1 VARPEAGAAQQAGP
15 GLALQR
21 PAGLVCQRTDADA
34 ARADA
39 RVLVNPRS
47 LMMNTPLSAHRDIPQ
62 GFDAGIANS
71 LEGLGHQATQIA
83 IDGARSVREHAL
95 QARDSAAGFVQH
107 KPLPALLLAAAGGAA
122 VMLLAGWLMRSSA
135 SRH

>member
-1 VARPEAGAAQQAGP
+1 
-15 GLALQR
+15 
-21 PAGLVCQRTDADA
+21 LV
-34 ARADA
+34 
-39 RVLVNPRS
+39 L
-47 LMMNTPLSAHRDIPQ
+47 H
-62 GFDAGIANS
+62 
-71 LEGLGHQATQIA
+71 E
-83 IDGARSVREHAL
+83 ARSVREHAV